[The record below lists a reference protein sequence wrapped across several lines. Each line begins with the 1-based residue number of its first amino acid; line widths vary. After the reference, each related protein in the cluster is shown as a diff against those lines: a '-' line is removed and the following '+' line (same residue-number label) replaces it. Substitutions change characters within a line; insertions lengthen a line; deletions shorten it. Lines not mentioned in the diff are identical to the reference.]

1 MSQKEQK
8 EQKENVLSADEITT
22 SLTNTIMNLQSQ
34 LETTRNEYKE
44 KIKKLE
50 DSIKEKDE
58 EINDLKDKLAA
69 SQKKEDKTIIDQFRQ
84 EKEMINQELSTK
96 IQELTAALMD
106 KSNLQ
111 NQLEIQ
117 KQNMMQLEVDKTKL
131 NQKIEEQE
139 EEYKNLQNKYY
150 FVQKKLDSQ
159 EEENKKIEERFKE
172 KDKIIE
178 DLNKQIQELNDKIKK
193 SEESNNNLLRF
204 VKDMREKEEQLSKEK
219 EELNKEKEKYN
230 LLRQELENKKK
241 EDKKKTK
248 KELIKEEV
256 KPEIEEQIKDK
267 NILEQENT
275 IIDILC
281 EFLLK
286 LNNLQYYMSLFDLI
300 EESFKKYD
308 ELKYIYLMNMS
319 SHESMN
325 DIIFDFYE
333 FFKSYISIY
342 QKNANLND
350 FLLQNNF
357 RLTKISKEEKEII
370 KKINSLKFS
379 QDSSTILEVYKK
391 KRDLFFK
398 SKEFTFNLLKEKIL
412 AEKKKEVRDF
422 TLGKNESEFM
432 KITSP
437 PLELDINFNDLL
449 NQDYVLV
456 KYQVHNVFTKLREL
470 SISTSKI
477 PNFLVFSLIVNCKQ
491 LSSIK
496 IHYIKDVSNL
506 DMDKNNVFKL
516 NYMCPV
522 LLNYIKD
529 LESFSLI
536 NLPLLTPNIP
546 SFVETLKSSKLK
558 KLTINNCFANKEDFN
573 LIISYLA
580 KNTLTELDLSN
591 HYFHIPSLLSTSVLD
606 MNMDSNLIS
615 LKFNNSELN
624 EADIKIISN
633 FVASSKKLRLLDIGN
648 NLLSQLSCSTF
659 GYCISKTNSLED
671 LRINECGINGEN
683 VLFILNGKGS
693 KTLKHIN
700 LNSNNVADIGLVSIS
715 AFMRKTPEIE
725 SIELENCGGSDMG
738 FASLVN
744 MIESNK
750 SCKIKYVNFHKNKI
764 TDVSLSLLKKF
775 NDTFLKRKVVF
786 ALDKMEGNSDNMDID
801 CAVFT

>member
-1 MSQKEQK
+1 MSTKSS
-8 EQKENVLSADEITT
+8 LSADEITLT
-22 SLTNTIMNLQSQ
+22 LTNTINGLQLQ
-34 LETTRNEYKE
+34 LETQRKEYNE

-50 DSIKEKDE
+50 ETLKEKE
-58 EINDLKDKLAA
+58 VEIDDLKDELAT
-69 SQKKEDKTIIDQFRQ
+69 SQKNKEDKKIIEKFRI
-84 EKEMINQELSTK
+84 EKDMINEELSKK
-96 IQELTAALMD
+96 IEELSKAIMD
-106 KSNLQ
+106 NSNLQ
-111 NQLEIQ
+111 NQIELQ
-117 KQNMMQLEVDKTKL
+117 KQNMMQLELDKTNL
-131 NQKIEEQE
+131 NKKIEEE
-139 EEYKNLQNKYY
+139 KEEYKNLQNKYY
-150 FVQKKLDSQ
+150 FIQKKLDMQ
-159 EEENKKIEERFKE
+159 DEENKKVQEKFDE
-172 KDKIIE
+172 KDKIID

-193 SEESNNNLLRF
+193 SEESSNNLLRF
-204 VKDMREKEEQLSKEK
+204 VKDLKEKEEQLKKEK
-219 EELNKEKEKYN
+219 EELNKEKEKFN
-230 LLRQELENKKK
+230 LLMQELENKKK
-241 EDKKKTK
+241 EEKKKTK
-248 KELIKEEV
+248 IDLIKEEV
-256 KPEIEEQIKDK
+256 KPEKEEQIKDK

-275 IIDILC
+275 IIDLLC

-300 EESFKKYD
+300 EESLKRFD
-308 ELKYIYLMNMS
+308 ELKYVYLMNLS

-325 DIIFDFYE
+325 DILFDFFE
-333 FFKSYISIY
+333 LFKSYISVS
-342 QKNANLND
+342 QKSATLND

-357 RLTKISKEEKEII
+357 RLTKLSKDEKEII

-379 QDSSTILEVYKK
+379 QDTNTILEVYKK

-398 SKEFTFNLLKEKIL
+398 SKEFTFNVLKEKML

-422 TLGKNESEFM
+422 SLGKNESEFM
-432 KITSP
+432 KITNP

-496 IHYIKDVSNL
+496 ITYLKNVSNS
-506 DMDKNNVFKL
+506 DVDNNNILKI

-522 LLNYIKD
+522 FLNYIKG

-536 NLPLLTPNIP
+536 NLPLLSTNIP
-546 SFVETLKSSKLK
+546 SFVETLKSSKIK
-558 KLTINNCFANKEDFN
+558 KLTINNCFSSKEDFN
-573 LIISYLA
+573 LIISFLS

-591 HYFHIPSLLSTSVLD
+591 HYFHIPSLLSNTVLD
-606 MNMDSNLIS
+606 MNLDSALTS

-633 FVASSKKLRLLDIGN
+633 FVASSKTLRLLDIGN
-648 NLLSQLSCSTF
+648 NLLSPLSCSTF
-659 GYCISKTNSLED
+659 GYCISKTNCLED

-700 LNSNNVADIGLVSIS
+700 LNANDVGDIGLVSIS

-725 SIELENCGGSDMG
+725 SIELESCGGSDMG

-744 MIESNK
+744 MIENNNK
-750 SCKIKYVNFHKNKI
+750 CKIKYVNFHKNKI
-764 TDVSLSLLKKF
+764 TNVSLNLLKKF

-786 ALDKMEGNSDNMDID
+786 ALDKIEENNDNMDID